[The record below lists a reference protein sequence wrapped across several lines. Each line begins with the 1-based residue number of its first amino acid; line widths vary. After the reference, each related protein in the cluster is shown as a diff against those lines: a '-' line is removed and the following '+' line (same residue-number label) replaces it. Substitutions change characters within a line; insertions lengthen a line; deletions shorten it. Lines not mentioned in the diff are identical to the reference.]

1 MLYSATLLSELA
13 AKVQHV
19 GGKEARWLHQV
30 PDSEG
35 GRVDMQLSVQ
45 MSACLW
51 IPVMIV
57 EVGLNRRS
65 GEKHAQASAYSINV
79 SGQLGSGG
87 VLLMVELVLSPTD
100 VQGQLGW
107 MVVTGCH
114 AEGRLLGRALLW
126 EGPFSAE
133 SMDALVCACDLV
145 AQHNTTGTAGAWQVV
160 NPNVSIS
167 GERVFKLYDYR
178 HRSVAEDQRRNHELS
193 VRLIPGC
200 TTLLSAPDLCIISY
214 PLIARD
220 DTLSVR
226 HVRSLIKVVIDLH
239 QENIVHGDIRA
250 SNVIFSQGR
259 AHLIDF
265 DFAGAPGE
273 RKYPKGFNTQI
284 NDGARARDASAD
296 RPLAKEH
303 DWFAVAALMKRFII
317 DKATQSD
324 WAKACRAVDDFK
336 AMTAMDA
343 LSKHDDVQLTFKPVA
358 ESEEDGTGSPPR
370 Q

>member
-1 MLYSATLLSELA
+1 MSVPMGLFHPHHGAKGGEMLYSATLISELA

-30 PDSEG
+30 PDSVG

-65 GEKHAQASAYSINV
+65 GKKHAQASAYSINV

-133 SMDALVCACDLV
+133 SMDALVCARDLV
-145 AQHNTTGTAGAWQVV
+145 AQHNTTGTAGA
-160 NPNVSIS
+160 
-167 GERVFKLYDYR
+167 
-178 HRSVAEDQRRNHELS
+178 
-193 VRLIPGC
+193 
-200 TTLLSAPDLCIISY
+200 
-214 PLIARD
+214 
-220 DTLSVR
+220 
-226 HVRSLIKVVIDLH
+226 
-239 QENIVHGDIRA
+239 
-250 SNVIFSQGR
+250 
-259 AHLIDF
+259 
-265 DFAGAPGE
+265 
-273 RKYPKGFNTQI
+273 
-284 NDGARARDASAD
+284 
-296 RPLAKEH
+296 
-303 DWFAVAALMKRFII
+303 
-317 DKATQSD
+317 
-324 WAKACRAVDDFK
+324 
-336 AMTAMDA
+336 
-343 LSKHDDVQLTFKPVA
+343 
-358 ESEEDGTGSPPR
+358 
-370 Q
+370 